1 MIRVSKEDLLRAKR
15 ETDAG
20 KGEYDRGKRTIDS
33 VITGVTNGNIGGSV
47 SAELLSVYETIKPTL
62 EEANRFFE
70 ECDTLMQNANREYDN
85 TTEETS
91 AALNRNKL

>member
-20 KGEYDRGKRTIDS
+20 KNEYDNGKKTIDN
-33 VITGVTNGNIGGSV
+33 VITGVNTGKIGGSV

-62 EEANRFFE
+62 EEAYRFFE
-70 ECDTLMQNANREYDN
+70 ECDTLMQNANREYDS
-85 TTEETS
+85 TTEEAS
-91 AALNRNKL
+91 AALNRNRL

>member
-1 MIRVSKEDLLRAKR
+1 MIRVAKEDLVRAKR

-20 KGEYDRGKRTIDS
+20 KNEYDQGKKTIDN
-33 VITGVTNGNIGGSV
+33 VINGVNNGKIGGSV

-62 EEANRFFE
+62 QEAYRFFE

-85 TTEETS
+85 TTEDAS
-91 AALNRNKL
+91 AALNRNRM